1 VQHGKIGKKKEKK
14 EHWDEFMKKKKKS
27 WIFLF

>member
-1 VQHGKIGKKKEKK
+1 MQHGKIGKINKN
-14 EHWDEFMKKKKKS
+14 WDEFMKKKKKS